1 MNVNHKD
8 LFCKQ
13 IKLHYLFGNSWFL
26 YRFAF
31 ICRFVRN
38 EFEMMKKGTS
48 NSTFSCLGSKY
59 FVQKSECHN
68 KSMIC
73 HQLSIINS
81 NMIYRAFGEFE
92 QVFIV
97 FSVVSDWDERESVYE
112 GTLQCVKFHSS

>member
-13 IKLHYLFGNSWFL
+13 MKLHYLFGNSWFL
-26 YRFAF
+26 YRFAL

-38 EFEMMKKGTS
+38 EFEMMKGTS

-81 NMIYRAFGEFE
+81 NMIYRAFREFE

-112 GTLQCVKFHSS
+112 GTLQCVNFHSS